1 MEISKYWVETPIAQF
16 QAKGKMQSMADEPPR
31 LRIVSFAIHS
41 ARGLIRDQTTRRWA
55 MFITLVVG
63 MFMVFLGTTFLQPL
77 LSSREHPGWFAFFW
91 GACAWFTLTAL
102 LLALFDL
109 LILQV
114 QDRAAR
120 KILRKKLNRE

>member
-1 MEISKYWVETPIAQF
+1 MEICDGKCETRIALF
-16 QAKGKMQSMADEPPR
+16 EAIGKMQSMADEPAR

-55 MFITLVVG
+55 MFITLLVA

-77 LSSREHPGWFAFFW
+77 LSPHQHPGWFVFFW
-91 GACAWFTLTAL
+91 VTCAWFTLTAL

-109 LILQV
+109 LILRV